1 MTSIDRY
8 IFRTVFGAF
17 LLVLFNL
24 TAVIWITQILQQI
37 DLITNQGQTILVF
50 LRITSLMVP
59 ILMLVI
65 APIAMVIAIS
75 YALTKL
81 NGDSELVVMNA
92 AGIAPRRVFRAV
104 LFVCFIVAIFVAV
117 LSAYL
122 GPMLQRSMAQ
132 ALTQV
137 R

>member
-50 LRITSLMVP
+50 FRITSLLVP

-65 APIAMVIAIS
+65 APIAMVIAIA
-75 YALTKL
+75 YTLLKF
-81 NGDSELVVMNA
+81 NGDSELVVMGA
-92 AGIAPRRVFRAV
+92 AGLPPRRLFRPV
-104 LFVCFIVAIFVAV
+104 LAMCFVVAAFVAYI
-117 LSAYL
+117 A
-122 GPMLQRSMAQ
+122 A
-132 ALTQV
+132 
-137 R
+137 